1 MVRNLLV
8 AAAIALLI
16 HGAKIYL
23 KKRSRQ
29 RKEQQK
35 DDDGPVIDV

>member
-1 MVRNLLV
+1 MARILLV

-23 KKRSRQ
+23 KKRSRE